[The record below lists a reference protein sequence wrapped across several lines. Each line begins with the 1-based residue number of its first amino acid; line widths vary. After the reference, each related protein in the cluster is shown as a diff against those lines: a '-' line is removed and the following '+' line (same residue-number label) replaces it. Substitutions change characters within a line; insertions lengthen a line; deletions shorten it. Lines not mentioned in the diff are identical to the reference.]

1 MDLDA
6 LENSIEAKEKKR
18 RRLKRLERNKDKIEA
33 EGNKDELKNKED
45 IEDMQTEDN
54 NEESKTEENKTQEN
68 KTQENKTEIKSPK
81 KRVRSSHNSPKPKRK
96 KARKEKPVNQENQKK
111 KQTTDSKKSLNP
123 LSPLNTSKD
132 TPIPKP
138 QKVIIPQNLK
148 QQSLLSYFKKLN

>member
-6 LENSIEAKEKKR
+6 LESSIEAKEKKR
-18 RRLKRLERNKDKIEA
+18 RRLKRIERNKDKIAA
-33 EGNKDELKNKED
+33 EGNKDELNNTSETSETEENK
-45 IEDMQTEDN
+45 IEEN
-54 NEESKTEENKTQEN
+54 KTEENKL
-68 KTQENKTEIKSPK
+68 PK

-96 KARKEKPVNQENQKK
+96 KEKPVNQEKTPKSN
-111 KQTTDSKKSLNP
+111 SKKSHNP

-132 TPIPKP
+132 TPIPKS